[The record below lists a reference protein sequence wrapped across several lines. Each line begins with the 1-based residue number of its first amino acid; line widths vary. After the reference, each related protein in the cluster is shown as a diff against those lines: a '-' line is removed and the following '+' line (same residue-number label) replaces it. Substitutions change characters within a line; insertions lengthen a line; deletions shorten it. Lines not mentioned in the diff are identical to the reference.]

1 MLIRYSPAYLAH
13 SLHFTLLTPSP
24 PHLPTLSFHQLS
36 SRSCKCSQSEWMTKS
51 RLLFPCSFST
61 HIPNSFIPS
70 PPQPTPSL
78 SVIISFPCARVGV
91 VKDDLLI
98 QHTYLTPSPPH
109 PLTPSLPHPLTP
121 SLSVIISFPLDED
134 PTTSVIAWT
143 TTPWTLPSNLALC
156 VHPNF
161 TYVKVRNETTGRR
174 NVLIIAFRLLYIL
187 YSYCR
192 Q

>member
-1 MLIRYSPAYLAH
+1 
-13 SLHFTLLTPSP
+13 
-24 PHLPTLSFHQLS
+24 
-36 SRSCKCSQSEWMTKS
+36 MTKS
-51 RLLFPCSFST
+51 HLLFPCTFST

-78 SVIISFPCARVGV
+78 SVIISFPWARAGV

-109 PLTPSLPHPLTP
+109 SLTSSLPHPLTP
-121 SLSVIISFPLDED
+121 SPPHSLTLSYPLDED

-161 TYVKVRNETTGRR
+161 TYVKVRDQTTGM
-174 NVLIIAFRLLYIL
+174 
-187 YSYCR
+187 
-192 Q
+192 